1 MKALIICF
9 TIFVFSSISF
19 PVSVNG
25 FIQSD
30 STITNFSDSTF
41 NDKLSFVKEYLH
53 RGWEISF
60 WQLNS
65 TIKELQN
72 GIMYLGEVTGIKAD
86 TSYYFISDN
95 KYRGLQHFVWKWEDW
110 YEQRKKNTTN
120 K

>member
-1 MKALIICF
+1 MKILIICYTLF
-9 TIFVFSSISF
+9 IFSSVALPLSA
-19 PVSVNG
+19 NG

-30 STITNFSDSTF
+30 SIKANFSDSTF
-41 NDKLSFVKEYLH
+41 IEQLNFIKEYLH

-60 WQLNS
+60 WQLKS

-110 YEQRKKNTTN
+110 YEKRKKNIIS